1 MLRWFPLG
9 PTRDGALEWDSPA
22 VLNMG
27 AAGVRSLSRGIW
39 GIVVPVVLSVAGYGV
54 YSLVQATAA
63 VTAQVGILGTPQTLL
78 RQPGRK
84 LPIAGLFLHS
94 LLVALIVLFL
104 FRLRAGIE
112 DRWYGPLVTA
122 MTVTLICYGILVA
135 RAKASNGFA
144 GVFHAESVGAIALV
158 LALGGLMLVQLGHE
172 SRDLSYVT
180 VASLEIGATLV
191 VVVVLMVA
199 RTTRIT
205 REEVALAGTAA
216 ALPSVYSVGLLVL
229 LDLLIFRRIEM
240 YFLEASPDGLHGVAV
255 FGLGVQFANLF
266 LLFPGAMVE
275 AWMPGLAVQ
284 FTRGWSE
291 FEERL
296 HANRQAYLRTFALVV
311 AASILGSVV
320 LVQFVFTHY
329 AAWIW
334 YIAAFVS
341 IRVVCSYAGF
351 YSSIL
356 YVTRGERWL
365 YLPGLLGGIVSVL
378 SNVLLTLRWGI
389 RGGVVAFA
397 LTQIS
402 VAIATMIAFRAATPS
417 MRGEAR

>member
-1 MLRWFPLG
+1 M
-9 PTRDGALEWDSPA
+9 
-22 VLNMG
+22 LNMG

-39 GIVVPVVLSVAGYGV
+39 GMFVPIVLPLAGYGT

-78 RQPGRK
+78 RQPGRR
-84 LPIAGLFLHS
+84 LPIAGLLLHS
-94 LLVALIVLFL
+94 LLVAFIVLFV
-104 FRLRAGIE
+104 FRLRTGIE
-112 DRWYGPLVTA
+112 DHWYGALVTA

-135 RAKASNGFA
+135 RAKAADGFA
-144 GVFHAESVGAIALV
+144 GVFHAESVGAIALL
-158 LALGGLMLVQLGHE
+158 LALGGLLIVQLGHG

-180 VASLEIGATLV
+180 VAALEIGATLV
-191 VVVVLMVA
+191 VVAVLMVA

-205 REEVALAGTAA
+205 RAEVALAGTAA

-229 LDLLIFRRIEM
+229 MDLLIFRRIEM

-266 LLFPGAMVE
+266 LLFPAAMVE
-275 AWMPGLAVQ
+275 AWMPGLAVE
-284 FTRGWSE
+284 FARAWPE
-291 FEERL
+291 FEGRL
-296 HANRQAYLRTFALVV
+296 HTNRQTYLRTFAIVA
-311 AASILGSVV
+311 AASILGSLF
-320 LVQFVFTHY
+320 LVRFVFTHY

-334 YIAAFVS
+334 YIVAFVA

-351 YSSIL
+351 YSSVL
-356 YVTRGERWL
+356 YVTRHERWL
-365 YLPGLLGGIVSVL
+365 YLPGLLGAIVSIVFN
-378 SNVLLTLRWGI
+378 SLLTLRWGI

-402 VAIATMIAFRAATPS
+402 VATATMMAFRAATPS